1 MLRSNN
7 FGDSWVGGDLLKL
20 KEQTRVIVT
29 RWLLEP
35 ASCCMTIMFRLQ
47 HAADQRSAIAE
58 ITFVVMIFQECSLL
72 CGTCRSC
79 YQNSVLVGEHFFFP
93 LQQQLQSMG
102 AYPLCH
108 QTTMFSIWGKARAG
122 KETQKHNHVLHLGQ
136 SKGGQGNTE
145 AQPLECDHCSDIFNL
160 EFFYPVQTNYFSK
173 EKPFHFHV
181 IVVLQKII

>member
-1 MLRSNN
+1 
-7 FGDSWVGGDLLKL
+7 
-20 KEQTRVIVT
+20 
-29 RWLLEP
+29 
-35 ASCCMTIMFRLQ
+35 MTIMFRLQ